1 MTRRETVH
9 GSKSEAVAR
18 RDALRSEVATG
29 TVSYAKRET
38 VTAFLDRFIDHRQS
52 IGKVR
57 PKTAGVYRG
66 YARREITPRI
76 GGMLISGVRP
86 VHVQA
91 VLDEAIS
98 GGLAPRSVLQVHRIM
113 HAAFAQA
120 VRWRL
125 ISVNPSDGV
134 TPPQPSAPTLVT
146 PTPEQIGSLLD
157 AADTHMRPPLAI
169 LAGLGLRRGE
179 VAALKW
185 DAVELEE
192 TAPMLTVSGSLQRA
206 EGVLR
211 VMPPK
216 TERSKRAIPLPTSIV
231 AVLRRVRTE
240 QNERRLVAGGAWH
253 DDGFVFD
260 RGDGRPTDPDDL
272 TKAFHRAQ
280 QRSGVEGVR
289 LHDLRHAFAT
299 LQMKS
304 GTNARVVSDLLGHAT
319 VAFTLQTCS
328 HPDAEMAT
336 AAMAHVDRALG
347 EGLAR

>member
-1 MTRRETVH
+1 MDSKRRRDGVHPRGSNTWRVVVAAGRDPLTGRYMTRRETVH

-134 TPPQPSAPTLVT
+134 TPPQAISPDPGHSYPRTDREPPRCGGHTHATTACHSGRSRTSSRGGRRAEMGRGRV
-146 PTPEQIGSLLD
+146 GGDCSD
-157 AADTHMRPPLAI
+157 AD
-169 LAGLGLRRGE
+169 GLR
-179 VAALKW
+179 L
-185 DAVELEE
+185 
-192 TAPMLTVSGSLQRA
+192 
-206 EGVLR
+206 
-211 VMPPK
+211 PPA
-216 TERSKRAIPLPTSIV
+216 S
-231 AVLRRVRTE
+231 
-240 QNERRLVAGGAWH
+240 
-253 DDGFVFD
+253 
-260 RGDGRPTDPDDL
+260 
-272 TKAFHRAQ
+272 
-280 QRSGVEGVR
+280 
-289 LHDLRHAFAT
+289 
-299 LQMKS
+299 
-304 GTNARVVSDLLGHAT
+304 
-319 VAFTLQTCS
+319 
-328 HPDAEMAT
+328 
-336 AAMAHVDRALG
+336 
-347 EGLAR
+347 